1 MTSNSSD
8 RARMLDAI
16 ARECSAMAGEI
27 AWLGVQVCDET
38 RHGGANIVALQSFD
52 YLAQQADAQASLIAR
67 LAAGMVRADE
77 MRSAIEAIP
86 LPWVRARLL
95 AALAGQ
101 TAASLDLDHDVFW
114 QSP

>member
-8 RARMLDAI
+8 MTRMLDAI

-27 AWLGVQVCDET
+27 AWLGAQVSGET

-52 YLAQQADAQASLIAR
+52 YLAQQADAQAGLIAR

-77 MRSAIEAIP
+77 MRAAIEAIP
-86 LPWVRARLL
+86 LPRVRARLL
-95 AALAGQ
+95 AALAGK
-101 TAASLDLDHDVFW
+101 TAASLDLDDDVFW
-114 QSP
+114 PAP